1 MMEPMN
7 FRRGNEQ
14 IDAALQNPDIAARV
28 AAIRAGNRE
37 NDRTYKMQLAMIR
50 DAANLTQTELAQN
63 MDSTQG
69 VVSKLE
75 RSENMLLQTLL
86 RYLNAAGADDVRI
99 VVSMKGQEIEVD
111 LDNVRDDL
119 TKTNKM
125 EAV

>member
-1 MMEPMN
+1 MN

>member
-1 MMEPMN
+1 MEPMN

-28 AAIRAGNRE
+28 AAIRAGNRA
-37 NDRTYKMQLAMIR
+37 NDRAYKMRLAMIR
-50 DAANLTQTELAQN
+50 DAANLTQAELAEN
-63 MDSTQG
+63 MESTQG

-99 VVSMKGQEIEVD
+99 VVSMKGLEIEVD
-111 LDNVRDDL
+111 LDSVYGDVS
-119 TKTNKM
+119 KTNKM